1 MWLYGEKWMH
11 IASGLRDKVEG
22 VYGALQRM
30 IGSIRLYLGTGD
42 LCRRPGLYLTKRC
55 FQMKRI
61 PVGNDTTKAAMWE
74 LLVMAIADYT
84 NVGVLTCSVAD
95 WDTWKRSLAFG
106 LMLCW
111 QLTGEL
117 QSLYKSV
124 EERVVPSV
132 TGRVREHNAHVA
144 QASRVETGVQL
155 LKMAWHLGLSEE
167 LKKQAGQQAQELD
180 TLEYFKA
187 ATVIAD
193 GGMEDP
199 RKNSRI

>member
-30 IGSIRLYLGTGD
+30 TGSIRLYLGTGD

-74 LLVMAIADYT
+74 LLVMVIADYT

-95 WDTWKRSLAFG
+95 WDTWKWSLAFG

-124 EERVVPSV
+124 EERD
-132 TGRVREHNAHVA
+132 AHVA